1 MGRVARMVAT
11 VSLVVVG
18 ATATG
23 VGLIAGRVDDRR
35 AGSRYLTET
44 VAASTVRRTVSD
56 TGTVADRYTYSI
68 RPEADPVLLA
78 VHGEEVTST
87 AQGNATGDGSAGA
100 AEDTGSYRLDSLEVR
115 PGERVD
121 RGDVLA
127 VVLDQDDEEIEVEA
141 PFDGIVRS
149 VSSAKKSSLTEVVTL
164 GVGRAE
170 VVVEVSQY
178 DVVHLSEDQNA
189 ELRLDTDG
197 TAFDGTIA
205 EIAQS
210 ATAAEGEAG
219 VQTYQVIIRT
229 SRLPKAAR
237 IGMTVDTEITITS
250 RKDVLSVPVAAVSG
264 TGDRPTVRVLAANGS
279 VIIKRVTVGLVGDT
293 RVEIAKGLT
302 AGDKV
307 ITGDL
312 NTPAPAGGFGGGR
325 DDGPADR
332 TDGPAGGGS

>member
-1 MGRVARMVAT
+1 MGRVARVVAT

-23 VGLIAGRVDDRR
+23 VGLIAGRMDDRR
-35 AGSRYLTET
+35 AGSAYLTET
-44 VAASTVRRTVSD
+44 VAASTVRRTVSA

-78 VHGEEVTST
+78 VHGEEVAST
-87 AQGNATGDGSAGA
+87 GQGNAAGDGTAGA
-100 AEDTGSYRLDSLEVR
+100 AEDTDSYRLDSLEVQ

-127 VVLDQDDEEIEVEA
+127 VVLDQDDDEIEVEA
-141 PFDGIVRS
+141 PFDGTVRS

-170 VVVEVSQY
+170 VAVEVSQY
-178 DVVHLSEDQNA
+178 DVVHLSQDQNA

-210 ATAAEGEAG
+210 ATSAEGETG

-229 SRLPKAAR
+229 SGLPKAAR

-250 RKDVLSVPVAAVSG
+250 RKGVLSVPVGAVTG
-264 TGDRPTVRVLAANGS
+264 AGDRPTVRVLAADGS
-279 VIIKRVTVGLVGDT
+279 VIIKPVTVGLVGDT
-293 RVEIAKGLT
+293 RVEITKGLT

-312 NTPAPAGGFGGGR
+312 NAAAPAGGFGGGR
-325 DDGPADR
+325 DGGPADR
-332 TDGPAGGGS
+332 TDGPVGGGS